1 MRPPVRD
8 QTLAV
13 EQIADDQEEAEEGG
27 FFGEGGEDEMV
38 EMGEGGEDEIE
49 EAASE

>member
-1 MRPPVRD
+1 M
-8 QTLAV
+8 
-13 EQIADDQEEAEEGG
+13 QIADDQEEAEEGG

-49 EAASE
+49 EAASEWESIGREERYW